1 MSDRRRMPTKGLTA
15 DQQKLAADHMYLVLH
30 FMRKNRGFVRRVGR
44 IEAESALMLGLVE
57 AAKIYDP
64 SKSRI
69 ARFEPLLKR
78 VLANTMFNL
87 ADRHSRRERSYWADW
102 HEDLWEPLTPCQTE
116 VDPCDP
122 LLVRVLNAL
131 DEHPATDLIRRKFG
145 IGGEP
150 YTSFGDLAQEA
161 GCSEPAMAARIDTFL
176 RQIGNAVRECYP
188 DCPAVNRP
196 RKKGKGAA

>member
-1 MSDRRRMPTKGLTA
+1 MSDRRRMSTKGLTA
-15 DQQKLAADHMYLVLH
+15 EQQKLAADHMYLVLH
-30 FMRKNRGFVRRVGR
+30 FMRKHRGFVRRVGR
-44 IEAESALMLGLVE
+44 IEAESALMLGLVD
-57 AAKIYDP
+57 AAKAYDP
-64 SKSRI
+64 TKSRI

-87 ADRHSRRERSYWADW
+87 VDRHLRRENSYWTEW

-116 VDPCDP
+116 VEPCDP

-131 DEHPATDLIRRKFG
+131 DEHPNADLIRRKFG
-145 IGGEP
+145 IRESCM
-150 YTSFGDLAQEA
+150 SFGDLAEEA
-161 GCSEPAMAARIDTFL
+161 GCSKPAMARRIDTFL

-188 DCPAVNRP
+188 ACPPTNRP